1 MLKQRICLSGCIL
14 HCLLAALV
22 LVWVVFFSHIP
33 GTVGLLI
40 TVGTILVFSIVIG
53 TAILKLTLDKLF
65 LKLETNGATK
75 RDRAVLLAASIL
87 MLCIIAF
94 EIIVVAIYFFRGIKM
109 EPIEF
114 IRFTVLPSI
123 SIAHLAIGLGGY
135 FGWEYYRTF
144 SSDGL

>member
-1 MLKQRICLSGCIL
+1 MPIAMGICAETGLSAFMMGVMIE
-14 HCLLAALV
+14 AGAGAGGM
-22 LVWVVFFSHIP
+22 SPI
-33 GTVGLLI
+33 
-40 TVGTILVFSIVIG
+40 
-53 TAILKLTLDKLF
+53 A
-65 LKLETNGATK
+65 TNG
-75 RDRAVLLAASIL
+75 
-87 MLCIIAF
+87 IIASGF
-94 EIIVVAIYFFRGIKM
+94 AEAAGGTNYMGMYIPYVIIMTIEAVAIYFFRGIKM